1 MVSVLALLSPLLA
14 SVAGQSVSSST
25 LYTATINISSSSW
38 NSRVVSSRPAS
49 SVLTCAGHCQDR
61 HESYGDCNSFYY
73 QPASRQCDMG
83 SLTFLEDPAPGE
95 TYVRLMVVEEL
106 VDTLKMYCR
115 GGDGCC
121 GVGSN
126 RLCVEGEGDC
136 DHDDQCAGVLEC
148 GEDNC
153 ATKSGGYWDDSDD
166 CCQARCSS
174 DRQCLQGWGPCTSS
188 SHCEGYE
195 NGYNVCDKTCL
206 GTTSNTPLL
215 LNTFLIT
222 YR

>member
-95 TYVRLMVVEEL
+95 AWLSIM
-106 VDTLKMYCR
+106 VDTGVLEGLELRCR
-115 GGDGCC
+115 GGESCC
-121 GVGSN
+121 V
-126 RLCVEGEGDC
+126 R
-136 DHDDQCAGVLEC
+136 
-148 GEDNC
+148 NC
-153 ATKSGGYWDDSDD
+153 
-166 CCQARCSS
+166 R
-174 DRQCLQGWGPCTSS
+174 
-188 SHCEGYE
+188 
-195 NGYNVCDKTCL
+195 V
-206 GTTSNTPLL
+206 
-215 LNTFLIT
+215 F
-222 YR
+222 